1 MRMKIAIASDHAA
14 KDLKSY
20 IIDFLNLTNHEILDY
35 GVATDSVGSVDYPD
49 YADIVGS
56 EVASGRVDRGIL
68 ICGTGIGMCVSANK
82 FPGVRAAQ
90 VFDEFT
96 ARMSRAHN
104 DANVLCLGARTINH
118 QRAVDFVKIWLTTEF
133 EEGRHRVRLNKIATI
148 EKRISS
154 LSVNDG
160 SN

>member
-1 MRMKIAIASDHAA
+1 MKIAVASDHAG
-14 KDLKSY
+14 KELKSY

-35 GVATDSVGSVDYPD
+35 GIATDSVGSVDYPD

-68 ICGTGIGMCVSANK
+68 ICGTGIGMCISVNK

-133 EEGRHRVRLNKIATI
+133 EEGRHRSRLNKISTI
-148 EKRISS
+148 EKRLSS
-154 LSVNDG
+154 LSNTND
-160 SN
+160 NHR

>member
-1 MRMKIAIASDHAA
+1 MKIAIASDHAA

-35 GVATDSVGSVDYPD
+35 GVAADAVGSVDYPD

-68 ICGTGIGMCVSANK
+68 ICGTGIGMCISANK

-90 VFDEFT
+90 VFDEF
-96 ARMSRAHN
+96 S
-104 DANVLCLGARTINH
+104 I
-118 QRAVDFVKIWLTTEF
+118 K
-133 EEGRHRVRLNKIATI
+133 
-148 EKRISS
+148 
-154 LSVNDG
+154 LSVNGRLEQVLNFYEPDSELAKEISKKFEDLYSRFETKDEEIKRRTKTSPG
-160 SN
+160 EF

>member
-1 MRMKIAIASDHAA
+1 MKIAVASDHAG
-14 KDLKSY
+14 KELKSY
-20 IIDFLNLTNHEILDY
+20 ILEFLNLTSHEILDY
-35 GVATDSVGSVDYPD
+35 GVAADSVGSVDYPD

-56 EVASGRVDRGIL
+56 EVASGRVERGIL
-68 ICGTGIGMCVSANK
+68 ICGTGIGMCISANK

-118 QRAVDFVKIWLTTEF
+118 QRAVDFVKIWLTTDF
-133 EEGRHRVRLNKIATI
+133 EEGRHRTRLNKIGTI
-148 EKRISS
+148 EKR
-154 LSVNDG
+154 LSTFATNND
-160 SN
+160 SHR

>member
-1 MRMKIAIASDHAA
+1 MKIAVASDHAG
-14 KDLKSY
+14 KELKSY
-20 IIDFLNLTNHEILDY
+20 IIDFLKLTNHEILDY
-35 GVATDSVGSVDYPD
+35 GVAADSVGSVDYPD

-56 EVASGRVDRGIL
+56 EVASNRVERGIL
-68 ICGTGIGMCVSANK
+68 ICGTGIGMCISVNK

-118 QRAVDFVKIWLTTEF
+118 QRAIDFVKIWLTTEF
-133 EEGRHRVRLNKIATI
+133 EEGRHRSRLNKLTTI
-148 EKRISS
+148 EKRLQS
-154 LSVNDG
+154 LSTNE
-160 SN
+160 NHR